1 MRSMKGKAFE
11 RMVTLEPIEHFH
23 ARGMRRLAGGDVY
36 VGARRRKFQYDIWG
50 DNKGCL
56 LVRFHCPTES
66 DYDESQQVLGMSVS
80 DIAQADRDGAEIEDD
95 LWPAWVPQCIRERW
109 DLWFT
114 SVI

>member
-1 MRSMKGKAFE
+1 
-11 RMVTLEPIEHFH
+11 MVTLEPIEHFH
-23 ARGMRRLAGGDVY
+23 ARGMRRLHGFDVY
-36 VGARRRKFQYDIWG
+36 TGARRRKFQCDIWR
-50 DNKGCL
+50 DKEDCL

-66 DYDESQQVLGMSVS
+66 DYDESYRLVGLSVS
-80 DIAQADRDGAEIEDD
+80 DLSRADLDKAEIEGD